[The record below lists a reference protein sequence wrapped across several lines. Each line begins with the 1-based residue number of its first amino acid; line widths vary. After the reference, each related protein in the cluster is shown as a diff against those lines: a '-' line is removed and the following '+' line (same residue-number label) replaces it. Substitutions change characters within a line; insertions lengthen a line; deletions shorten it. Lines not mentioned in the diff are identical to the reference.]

1 MYSMWTKVTSQLW
14 QVVFVNFSDEPI
26 IYWPKSWKNGFIR
39 VINNSK
45 MVKSRVMVSRIV
57 YWERSEQIM
66 GIWLNKLSHFLQIVI
81 NNLLTYIYKLIT
93 RRKGGWLG
101 VTSFVMSNFMN
112 NWLHNIRHN
121 HMFLN
126 MATNLVSLT
135 VAVLKINNLLNLR

>member
-14 QVVFVNFSDEPI
+14 QVVFVNFSGEPI

-81 NNLLTYIYKLIT
+81 NNLLTHIYKLLT
-93 RRKGGWLG
+93 RRKGGADSVWPLLSCQTLWTIDCIIYVITTCFLTWQQTLYRLQWL
-101 VTSFVMSNFMN
+101 SS
-112 NWLHNIRHN
+112 R
-121 HMFLN
+121 
-126 MATNLVSLT
+126 
-135 VAVLKINNLLNLR
+135 